1 MSSEKD
7 NEQDRKLLRDEE
19 RISRNEEDIRR
30 LTTAIEQIRDHYY
43 PPPKKVWARV
53 RGLFVKV
60 VCTVLLYAGGVQ
72 AVHWYM
78 NMRQSEK
85 LAARCS
91 EVAHRLFFYEGDAVG
106 ATHFLEKAKGLDPN
120 TVRYRLELDY
130 VKSSTEMTDL
140 FGLMRPLTSEER
152 ARVDAA
158 LAEAMFLLETA
169 PEEPL
174 SHVLAAQAYALLGA
188 NEPARA
194 AAARAVSLSS
204 GLSLIHVCA
213 CQVYYTIG
221 DVAGARREIE
231 EAGRQH
237 PQSPLVPFWK
247 GFLALTEDGDVPA
260 ARTCF
265 EELTR
270 EAPRLALSHV
280 SLGQALLAE
289 KDPDFP
295 AAAAAFRKALELDP
309 GFYAAMLGLGEI
321 AVRTGERSV
330 ARLWYDRILA
340 QDPHFIKAL
349 MARAQLNGN
358 YGDWPAAI
366 ADWTAAISLAPFRAD
381 LYRERAVSYAS
392 AKDEVHAATDRKMA
406 GRLEKQEKDRR
417 H

>member
-1 MSSEKD
+1 MSSKKD
-7 NEQDRKLLRDEE
+7 NEQDQKLMRDEE
-19 RISRNEEDIRR
+19 RISRNEEGIRR
-30 LTTAIEQIRDHYY
+30 LTDAIEQIRDHYY
-43 PPPKKVWARV
+43 PPPKTAWAKARSLV
-53 RGLFVKV
+53 VKI

-78 NMRQSEK
+78 NLRKGEK

-120 TVRYRLELDY
+120 TFRYRLELDY

-140 FGLMRPLTSEER
+140 FGLMRPLTSGER

-169 PEEPL
+169 PDEPM

-194 AAARAVSLSS
+194 AAARAVCLASE
-204 GLSLIHVCA
+204 LSLIHVCA
-213 CQVYYTIG
+213 CQVYYTVG
-221 DVAGARREIE
+221 DVAAARREIE
-231 EAGRQH
+231 EAGRQQ

-247 GFLALTEDGDVPA
+247 GFLALTVDRDVPA
-260 ARTCF
+260 ARAFF
-265 EELTR
+265 EELTQV
-270 EAPRLALSHV
+270 APRLSLSHV

-289 KDPDFP
+289 KDPDLQ
-295 AAAAAFRKALELDP
+295 AAGAAFRKALELDP
-309 GFYAAMLGLGEI
+309 GFYSAMLGLGEI

-330 ARLWYDRILA
+330 ARLWYDRILC

-349 MARAQLNGN
+349 VARAQLNGN
-358 YGDWPAAI
+358 CGDWPAAI
-366 ADWTAAISLAPFRAD
+366 ADWTAAITLAPFRAD
-381 LYRERAVSYAS
+381 LYRERAVAYAS
-392 AKDEVHAATDRKMA
+392 AKDEEHAASDRKMA
-406 GRLEKQEKDRR
+406 VRLKGREMDRNP
-417 H
+417 